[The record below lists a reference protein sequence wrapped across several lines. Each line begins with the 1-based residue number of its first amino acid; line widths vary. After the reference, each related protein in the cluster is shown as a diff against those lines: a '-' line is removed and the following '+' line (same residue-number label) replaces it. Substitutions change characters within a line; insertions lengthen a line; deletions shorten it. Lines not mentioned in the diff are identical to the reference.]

1 MGNSSFLDLLTQIFE
16 GKWGKWIVNLVVIPA
31 LLFAALWLP
40 PISLRER
47 VLEAGFTTI
56 DDETGGSV
64 LDPDGTQITI
74 LPEGM
79 VAPFR
84 IRLSSIPRVDFLK
97 GAGGM
102 AEAAKK
108 LPKNLE
114 IKSPLYKVSYRGTIP
129 TSVILTV
136 PIPNDAEPHETLD
149 IYYWDGSQWKW
160 LPHQL
165 IPEDELLESRIDF
178 VPQAFAVM
186 QTKPFPPFVSADL
199 PLNGSMPPE
208 AKEALVEIN
217 PQGLYLQGDGTLG
230 GRMRELSPEERSA
243 SLFILPTITNWGPD
257 GVVRSDYI
265 DNLLVDQALQEKHI
279 KEIVNFVVS
288 NHFSGIDIYYRDFNP
303 ELKPDFVNFIR
314 KLADALHKENK
325 LLSIRVD
332 LPTQIA
338 EDRWE
343 TGIYDWRALGEAV
356 DLFKIPALP
365 NPQAYAPGGQIEQL
379 LTWATGQVD
388 RYKIQLVASARSVEQ
403 VRNALIFKPYTEALK
418 DLAASIKA
426 SKETAA
432 PGEEV
437 AFTLEG
443 LAQVSGIQ
451 HDPNTGYYKLSYTD
465 SFGNERTLWIENA
478 SSIAHKLRLLSR
490 YNVRGIAFQ
499 NLLEEENDPQVWS
512 VIRNFHEYAI
522 QSVESNFA
530 VTWKVQ
536 DANGVVRDQVTTPL
550 QGASYKWQVPNLPG
564 QYTIEASISTD
575 GGKTFTKVT
584 HKLALTV
591 AQPTP
596 TPSPTPTP
604 RPTPTPTPTPKPSGQ
619 TTTPSQPSAPPP
631 SVKGTGF
638 GYGIQAHMLYNPD
651 PRIIQ
656 AVKDIGFNWIKVQ
669 IEWKA
674 FEPSK
679 GSIAW
684 GEMDRIVNE
693 VHGNGLNLLFSIVKA
708 PKWARPPNT
717 DFSVE
722 GPPANPQDYA
732 DFVGQ
737 VAARYCGRLKAIEV
751 WNEQNINYEWGNEP
765 PDPGRYVQLLA
776 AAYRAIKAA
785 CPQMIVVS
793 GALTPAGDVTI
804 AGQWRAVDD
813 INYLDAMY
821 QHGLK
826 NYCDAIGA
834 HPSGYNCP
842 ADGDWRTVTDPTAK
856 FRGPFDNRHHSWC
869 FRGTMEGYRNIM
881 LKYGDGAKKI
891 WVTEFGWAS
900 VDGLGVGPAPGYE
913 YAADNTAQEQAEWT
927 VRAYQMARSWGWV
940 GVMFLWN
947 LNFAPVTGPQDEKAA
962 WSIVDQTW
970 NPRPVYYALKNM
982 QK

>member
-1 MGNSSFLDLLTQIFE
+1 MGNGSFLDLLTQIFE
-16 GKWGKWIVNLVVIPA
+16 GKWGKWIINLIVIPT

-56 DDETGGSV
+56 DDEIGGSV

-79 VAPFR
+79 AAPLR
-84 IRLSSIPRVDFLK
+84 IRLSSIPRIDFLR

-102 AEAAKK
+102 EKVAKSI
-108 LPKNLE
+108 PQYLE
-114 IKSPLYKVSYRGTIP
+114 IKSPLYKVNFRGTMP

-149 IYYWDGSQWKW
+149 LYYWDGSQWKW

-165 IPEDELLESRIDF
+165 IPEDEILEARINF

-186 QTKPFPPFVSADL
+186 QTKLTPPFISADL
-199 PLNGSMPPE
+199 PLGGHVN
-208 AKEALVEIN
+208 AKARDILVEIN
-217 PQGLYLQGDGTLG
+217 PQGLYLEGDGTLG
-230 GRMRELSPEERSA
+230 GKMRDLSPEERSA
-243 SLFILPTITNWGPD
+243 SIFIIPTITNWGPD

-265 DNLLVDQALQEKHI
+265 DNLLIDPSLQEKHI
-279 KEIVNFVVS
+279 KEIINFVVG
-288 NHFSGIDIYYRDFNP
+288 NHYSGIDIYYREFSPD
-303 ELKPDFVNFIR
+303 LKVEFVNFIR
-314 KLADALHKENK
+314 KLADALHRENK
-325 LLSIRVD
+325 ILSIRVD
-332 LPTQIA
+332 PPSQIA
-338 EDRWE
+338 EDRWD
-343 TGIYDWRALGEAV
+343 TGLYDWYALGQAV
-356 DLFKIPALP
+356 DLFKIPAILDP
-365 NPQAYAPGGQIEQL
+365 RAYASGGQAEQL
-379 LTWATGQVD
+379 LSWACGQVD
-388 RYKIQLVASARSVEQ
+388 RYKIQLVISTRSVEKAG
-403 VRNALIFKPYTEALK
+403 NTLYLKPYAEVLEA
-418 DLAASIKA
+418 LAASIKA
-426 SKETAA
+426 DKEVAA

-437 AFTLEG
+437 SFVVQG
-443 LAQVSGIQ
+443 LAQMTGIQ
-451 HDPNTGYYKLSYTD
+451 YDPATGYNWFSYTD
-465 SFGNERTLWIENA
+465 PSGIERVVWIGNA
-478 SSIAHKLRLLSR
+478 SSLARKLHLASR
-490 YNVRGIAFQ
+490 FNIRGIALQ
-499 NLLEEENDPQVWS
+499 NLLEEENDQLIWDVLQG
-512 VIRNFHEYAI
+512 FHEYAI
-522 QSVESNFA
+522 QTVESNFA

-536 DANGVVRDQVTTPL
+536 DAMGVVHAQGTTPL
-550 QGASYKWQVPNLPG
+550 QGALYKWQVPNLPG
-564 QYTIEASISTD
+564 EYTVEASISSD
-575 GGKTFTKVT
+575 GGRTQTGII
-584 HKLALTV
+584 HKLALKV
-591 AQPTP
+591 AEPTP
-596 TPSPTPTP
+596 TPTLTPTP
-604 RPTPTPTPTPKPSGQ
+604 VPKPTPTPTPKPSGQ
-619 TTTPSQPSAPPP
+619 TTTTSQPAPPP

-638 GYGIQAHMLYNPD
+638 GYGIQAHMVHNPD

-679 GSIAW
+679 GNIAW

-708 PKWARPPNT
+708 PKWARPPHT

-765 PDPGRYVQLLA
+765 PDPARYVQLLA

-804 AGQWRAVDD
+804 GGQWRAVDD

-826 NYCDAIGA
+826 NYSDAIGA

-842 ADGDWRTVTDPTAK
+842 PDGDWRTVTDPTAR

-869 FRGTMEGYRNIM
+869 FRGTMEGYRNVM

-891 WVTEFGWAS
+891 WATEWGWAS
-900 VDGLGVGPAPGYE
+900 VDGLGVPPAPGYE

-927 VRAYQMARSWGWV
+927 VRAFEIARSWGWV

-947 LNFAPVTGPQDEKAA
+947 LNFAPVAGPQDEKAA
-962 WSIVDQTW
+962 WSIVDHNWQ
-970 NPRPVYYALKNM
+970 PRPVYYALKNM
-982 QK
+982 RK

>member
-1 MGNSSFLDLLTQIFE
+1 MGNGSFLDLLTQIFE
-16 GKWGKWIVNLVVIPA
+16 GKWGKWIINLVVIPA

-40 PISLRER
+40 PISFRER
-47 VLEAGFTTI
+47 VLEAGFTTV

-84 IRLSSIPRVDFLK
+84 IHLSSIPRIDFLR

-102 AEAAKK
+102 AEAAKNI
-108 LPKNLE
+108 PQFLE
-114 IKSPLYKVSYRGTIP
+114 IKSPLYKVNFRGTMP
-129 TSVILTV
+129 SSVILTV
-136 PIPNDAEPHETLD
+136 PIPTDAEPHETLD
-149 IYYWDGSQWKW
+149 LYYWDGSQWKW

-165 IPEDELLESRIDF
+165 IPEDEILEARIDF

-186 QTKPFPPFVSADL
+186 QTKLTPPFISADL
-199 PLNGSMPPE
+199 PLGGSITVE
-208 AKEALVEIN
+208 ARNTLVEIN
-217 PQGLYLQGDGTLG
+217 PQGLYLEGDGTLG
-230 GRMRELSPEERSA
+230 GKMRTLSPEERSA
-243 SLFILPTITNWGPD
+243 SMFIIPTITNWGPD

-265 DNLLVDQALQEKHI
+265 DNLLIDPSLQERHI
-279 KEIVNFVVS
+279 QEIVNFVVG
-288 NHFSGIDIYYRDFNP
+288 NHYSGIDIYYREFSPD
-303 ELKPDFVNFIR
+303 LKGEFVNFIR
-314 KLADALHKENK
+314 RLADVLHRENK
-325 LLSIRVD
+325 ILSIRVD
-332 LPTQIA
+332 PPVQIA
-338 EDRWE
+338 EDRWD
-343 TGIYDWRALGEAV
+343 TGIYDWYALGQVV
-356 DLFKIPALP
+356 DLFKIPAILDP
-365 NPQAYAPGGQIEQL
+365 RAYAPGGQAEQL
-379 LTWATGQVD
+379 LTWACGQVD
-388 RYKIQLVASARSVEQ
+388 RYKIQLVVSTRSIEKVG
-403 VRNALIFKPYTEALK
+403 NTLYLKPYAEVLEAL
-418 DLAASIKA
+418 ATSIKA
-426 SKETAA
+426 DKEVAA

-437 AFTLEG
+437 SFVLQG
-443 LAQVSGIQ
+443 LAQVAGIQ
-451 HDPNTGYYKLSYTD
+451 YDPSIGYNWFSYTD
-465 SFGNERTLWIENA
+465 PSGAERTVWIGNA
-478 SSIAHKLRLLSR
+478 SSLARKLHLASR
-490 YNVRGIAFQ
+490 FNIKGVVLQ
-499 NLLEEENDPQVWS
+499 NLLEEENDHLIWNVLRGFQ
-512 VIRNFHEYAI
+512 EYTI
-522 QSVESNFA
+522 QSVESKFA

-536 DANGVVRDQVTTPL
+536 DAMGVVHAQGTTPL

-564 QYTIEASISTD
+564 EYTIEASISSN
-575 GGKTFTKVT
+575 GGQTQTGII
-584 HKLALTV
+584 HKLALKV
-591 AQPTP
+591 AEPTP
-596 TPSPTPTP
+596 TPAPTPTP
-604 RPTPTPTPTPKPSGQ
+604 KPKPTPTPTPKPL
-619 TTTPSQPSAPPP
+619 SQPAATSAPPP
-631 SVKGTGF
+631 PPPVRGTGF
-638 GYGIQAHMLYNPD
+638 GYGIQAHMVHNPD

-656 AVKDIGFNWIKVQ
+656 AVKDIGFNWLKVQ

-679 GSIAW
+679 GNIAW

-708 PKWARPPNT
+708 PKWARPPHT

-765 PDPGRYVQLLA
+765 PDPARYVQLLA
-776 AAYRAIKAA
+776 AAYRAIKAV

-804 AGQWRAVDD
+804 GGQWRAVDD

-826 NYCDAIGA
+826 NYSDAIGA

-842 ADGDWRTVTDPTAK
+842 PDGDWRTVTDPTAK

-869 FRGTMEGYRNIM
+869 FRGTMEGYRNVM

-891 WVTEFGWAS
+891 WATEWGWAS
-900 VDGLGVGPAPGYE
+900 VDGLGVPPAPGYE

-927 VRAYQMARSWGWV
+927 VRAFEIARSWGWV

-962 WSIVDQTW
+962 WSIVDHNWQ
-970 NPRPVYYALKNM
+970 PRPVYYALKNM
-982 QK
+982 RK

>member
-1 MGNSSFLDLLTQIFE
+1 MSNESFLDLLTRIFE
-16 GKWGKWIVNLVVIPA
+16 GKWGKWVINLVVIPG

-56 DDETGGSV
+56 DDEVGGSV

-79 VAPFR
+79 EAPVR
-84 IRLSSIPRVDFLK
+84 IRLSSVPRIDFLR

-102 AEAAKK
+102 AEAAKNI
-108 LPKNLE
+108 PQYLE
-114 IKSPLYKVSYRGTIP
+114 IKSPLYKVNFRGTMP

-149 IYYWDGSQWKW
+149 LYYWDGAQWKW

-165 IPEDELLESRIDF
+165 IPEDEILESRIDF
-178 VPQAFAVM
+178 VPEAFAVM
-186 QTKPFPPFVSADL
+186 QTKLTPPFVSADL
-199 PLNGSMPPE
+199 PHGGSVTPE
-208 AKEALVEIN
+208 AREALVEIN
-217 PQGLYLQGDGTLG
+217 PQGLYLEGDGTLG
-230 GRMRELSPEERSA
+230 GNMRTLSPDERSA
-243 SLFILPTITNWGPD
+243 SLFIIPTITNWGPD

-265 DNLLVDQALQEKHI
+265 DNLLIDPALQEKHI
-279 KEIVNFVVS
+279 KEIINFVVR
-288 NHFSGIDIYYRDFNP
+288 NHYSGIDIYYREFSPD
-303 ELKPDFVNFIR
+303 LKPEFVNFIH
-314 KLADALHKENK
+314 KLADALHRENK
-325 LLSIRVD
+325 ILSIRVD

-343 TGIYDWRALGEAV
+343 TGIYDWYALGQAV
-356 DLFKIPALP
+356 DLFKIPAIP
-365 NPQAYAPGGQIEQL
+365 DPRAYAPGGQMEQL

-388 RYKIQLVASARSVEQ
+388 RYKIQLVVSTRSVEK
-403 VRNALIFKPYTEALK
+403 VGNTLTFKPYTEVLK
-418 DLAASIKA
+418 TLAASIKA
-426 SKETAA
+426 NKETAV

-437 AFTLEG
+437 SFVLEG
-443 LAQVSGIQ
+443 LAQVAGIQ
-451 HDPNTGYYKLSYTD
+451 HDPDTGHYWFSYTD
-465 SFGNERTLWIENA
+465 HSGNEHTVWIENA
-478 SSIAHKLRLLSR
+478 TSLARKLQLVSR
-490 YNVRGIAFQ
+490 FNIRGVAFR
-499 NLLEEENDPQVWS
+499 NLLEEENDHLIWDVL
-512 VIRNFHEYAI
+512 RGFHEYAI
-522 QSVESNFA
+522 RSVETNFA

-536 DANGVVRDQVTTPL
+536 DAHGVVHAQGTSPL

-564 QYTIEASISTD
+564 EYTVEAGISTD
-575 GGKTFTKVT
+575 GGQTMTNII
-584 HKLALTV
+584 HRLALKV
-591 AQPTP
+591 AEPTP
-596 TPSPTPTP
+596 TPLPTPTP

-619 TTTPSQPSAPPP
+619 TITPTRPPAPPP
-631 SVKGTGF
+631 SVRGTEF
-638 GYGIQAHMLYNPD
+638 GYGIQAHMVHNPD

-669 IEWKA
+669 IEWKV

-679 GSIAW
+679 GNIAW
-684 GEMDRIVNE
+684 GEMDRIVND

-708 PKWARPPNT
+708 PKWARPPHT

-826 NYCDAIGA
+826 HYCDAIGA

-842 ADGDWRTVTDPTAK
+842 PDGDWRTVTDPTAK

-869 FRGTMEGYRNIM
+869 FRGTMEGYRNVM

-891 WVTEFGWAS
+891 WATEWGWAS
-900 VDGLGVGPAPGYE
+900 VDGLGVSPAPGYE

-927 VRAYQMARSWGWV
+927 VRAFELARSWGWA

-962 WSIVDQTW
+962 WSIVDHNWQ
-970 NPRPVYYALKNM
+970 PRPVYYALKNM
-982 QK
+982 RK